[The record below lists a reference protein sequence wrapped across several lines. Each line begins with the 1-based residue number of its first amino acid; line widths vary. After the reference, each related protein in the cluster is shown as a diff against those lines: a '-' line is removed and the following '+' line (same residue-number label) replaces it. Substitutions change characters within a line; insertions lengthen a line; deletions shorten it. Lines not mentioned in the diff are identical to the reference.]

1 MNVRFQNKIV
11 IITGGANGIG
21 KAAATKFKSEGANVI
36 IWDNNETQCQ
46 QTANELSIDFNVI
59 DIRDATQVEC
69 CMQLVL
75 QKFGTIDIL
84 INNAGITR
92 DATLQKMSHAQWQDV
107 IDINLTGVFNC
118 TKAISSI
125 MIENKSGK
133 IINTS
138 SVVALYGNF
147 GQTNYVASKSGV
159 IGLTK
164 VWARELGKY
173 NINVNAVAPGF
184 IETDMLKTIPE
195 NILKDILEKVP
206 LKRAGKPE
214 DIANAYAFL
223 ASDEAGFIN
232 GITLSV
238 DGGMVS

>member
-118 TKAISSI
+118 TKAISPI
-125 MIENKSGK
+125 MIGNKSGK

>member
-1 MNVRFQNKIV
+1 MNRKFENKV
-11 IITGGANGIG
+11 VVITGGANGIG
-21 KAAATKFKSEGANVI
+21 KAAAAKFRNEGATVI
-36 IWDNNETQCQ
+36 ILDYNETQCE
-46 QTANELSIDFNVI
+46 QTANELNIDFHVI
-59 DIRDATQVEC
+59 DIRDATQV
-69 CMQLVL
+69 QNTVQSVL
-75 QKFGTIDIL
+75 QKLGTIDIL

-92 DATLQKMSHAQWQDV
+92 DASLQKMSHAQWQDV

-118 TKAISSI
+118 TKAVSPV
-125 MIENKSGK
+125 MIDKKYGK
-133 IINTS
+133 IISTS

-159 IGLTK
+159 IGMTK

-184 IETDMLKTIPE
+184 IETDMLKTIPDH
-195 NILKDILEKVP
+195 ILKDILDKVP

-223 ASDEAGFIN
+223 ASDEANFIN

-238 DGGMVS
+238 DGGMVA

>member
-1 MNVRFQNKIV
+1 MNERFKNKIA

-21 KAAATKFKSEGANVI
+21 KAAAIKFKNEGANVI
-36 IWDNNETQCQ
+36 IWDYNETQCQ
-46 QTANELSIDFNVI
+46 QTANELNIDFNVI
-59 DIRDATQVEC
+59 DIRDATQVENC
-69 CMQLVL
+69 TQLVL
-75 QKFGTIDIL
+75 KKFGTVDIL

-92 DATLQKMSHAQWQDV
+92 DASLQKMSHAQWQDV

-125 MIENKSGK
+125 MIGNKSGK

-159 IGLTK
+159 IGMTK

-195 NILKDILEKVP
+195 NILKDILEKIP

-238 DGGMVS
+238 DGGMVA